1 MLERNSYGAART
13 VPMFT
18 RLKPPGNVYFI
29 FRAFSSSIENSV
41 NRVVMMGPPGSG
53 KGTYAARTSS
63 ALNIPTIST
72 GDLLRN
78 EISGGGKRSEYLN
91 ALVASGKFVGDD
103 VVREILTDRLR
114 APDCKAGFI
123 LDGYPRT
130 LIQVGT
136 LDAIATPTK
145 VVLLEMRK
153 DIIMRKMAGRRLCS
167 NCGAGY
173 NLVPIH
179 EPGIDMPAIL
189 PQIPGFCDKCNHA
202 LVQRAD
208 DHPDVMK
215 RRLDLFEKESAPIVA
230 EYERRGILVR
240 FSSVGE
246 INKRVHIL
254 LRILRGSLD
263 ADPLLLAEKS
273 RH

>member
-1 MLERNSYGAART
+1 MSLILNVICDGGLRRDQLPMLVRVMPIRTLFKTIRKFSAAADAANT
-13 VPMFT
+13 
-18 RLKPPGNVYFI
+18 
-29 FRAFSSSIENSV
+29 

-53 KGTYAARTSS
+53 KGTYAARTST
-63 ALNIPTIST
+63 ALAIPAIST
-72 GDLLRN
+72 GDLLRS

-91 ALVASGKFVGDD
+91 ALVASGKFVGDE
-103 VVREILTDRLR
+103 VVKEILTDRLQ
-114 APDCKAGFI
+114 APDCTHGFI

-130 LIQVGT
+130 LLQVGT
-136 LDAIATPTK
+136 LDSIASPTK
-145 VVLLEMRK
+145 VVLLEMRR

-189 PQIPGFCDKCNHA
+189 PQNPGFCDKCNHA

-208 DHPDVMK
+208 DHPEVMQ
-215 RRLDLFEKESAPIVA
+215 RRLELFEKESAPIVA
-230 EYERRGILVR
+230 EYEKRGILIR

-246 INKRVHIL
+246 INKRVQML
-254 LRILRGSLD
+254 LRVLRGVV
-263 ADPLLLAEKS
+263 
-273 RH
+273 